1 MSGLINWLEIPVADM
16 QRAIRFYEQ
25 VFETTLKRETMAQV
39 DMAVFASHEPGGAL
53 VAGEGF
59 RPSADGCLPYLHA
72 PQLTALLV
80 RVQAAGGKTVFG
92 PLQLPGDIGHIA
104 HIIDSEGNRVGLHQP
119 LAGQA
124 MAATVLP
131 ISA

>member
-1 MSGLINWLEIPVADM
+1 MIRLSNPTREVIMSGLINWLEIPVADM
-16 QRAIRFYEQ
+16 NRAVRFYEQ
-25 VFETTLKRETMAQV
+25 VFETTLKRENMAQI
-39 DMAVFASHEPGGAL
+39 DMAIFAGHEPGGAL

-59 RPSADGCLPYLHA
+59 RPSPDGCVPYLHT

-119 LAGQA
+119 LAA
-124 MAATVLP
+124 
-131 ISA
+131 